1 MFKHLITYFL
11 KLILILLCFRYI
23 KDFKFNI
30 ETILIICLSIIIIII
45 ETKKKLKDNK
55 LYLLLSKN
63 KDLFLKSLY
72 IIFLTLTIMQ
82 MPIICC
88 YGKIRF
94 MRLIFIGFLIFNLG
108 LVSQSLIK
116 NFTKEYLKNIL
127 LSITTLIIFV
137 LIIESIFMFVSYPFG
152 SGDAYAGQLFNYK
165 YWKPINS
172 DGFRDENFSKNENA
186 IIFLGDSFTAGWGI
200 KDTKNRFSEITE
212 KELNDKELKFY
223 NIGQYGA
230 DSKIEF
236 ENLKK
241 IHKKYT
247 PKCKKLVLQV
257 LYNDIDPYLKNE
269 MECNHNLQTLE
280 NTKTLGFK
288 NGFYL
293 INFLDNFFPNSS
305 QKSIIKGC
313 DYESKLKEGYSD
325 SSIYNKMFI
334 YHDSIINFCKKQ
346 NIKPIVVYFPF
357 MEDLNYDSK
366 LNIGKRF
373 KDYFKSKNVDFIDIK
388 KNISQL
394 TINQRKASKMDAH
407 ASEKVHEIVG
417 RIVANKLK

>member
-1 MFKHLITYFL
+1 
-11 KLILILLCFRYI
+11 
-23 KDFKFNI
+23 
-30 ETILIICLSIIIIII
+30 
-45 ETKKKLKDNK
+45 
-55 LYLLLSKN
+55 
-63 KDLFLKSLY
+63 
-72 IIFLTLTIMQ
+72 
-82 MPIICC
+82 
-88 YGKIRF
+88 
-94 MRLIFIGFLIFNLG
+94 
-108 LVSQSLIK
+108 
-116 NFTKEYLKNIL
+116 
-127 LSITTLIIFV
+127 
-137 LIIESIFMFVSYPFG
+137 MFVSYPFG

-313 DYESKLKEGYSD
+313 DYES
-325 SSIYNKMFI
+325 
-334 YHDSIINFCKKQ
+334 
-346 NIKPIVVYFPF
+346 
-357 MEDLNYDSK
+357 
-366 LNIGKRF
+366 
-373 KDYFKSKNVDFIDIK
+373 
-388 KNISQL
+388 
-394 TINQRKASKMDAH
+394 
-407 ASEKVHEIVG
+407 
-417 RIVANKLK
+417 